1 MLDSLPTEPESE
13 LKKRRAARC
22 LDYQVVESIP
32 AKLRAERTAAAKK
45 GIDRVALLA
54 KEELLMKWL
63 TALPWR
69 QRNIRE
75 CRINGPAPNLFRGKI
90 PSFSDIDRPDWVQQ
104 EEKRSPDA
112 EFWQFHFTPDETKT
126 EVDVHA
132 LLPRPLIGILE
143 EYLGEYRPRLLHGPD
158 PGTLFLNQEGKAI
171 TAAQLVLVVSTLTQR
186 HGGRRVTPHSYRH
199 IFAFAWLKEHPKD
212 YLTLS
217 KILWHSNVNTTIR
230 IYGSSFNESSGVR
243 STESWLEER
252 EAHPK

>member
-1 MLDSLPTEPESE
+1 
-13 LKKRRAARC
+13 
-22 LDYQVVESIP
+22 
-32 AKLRAERTAAAKK
+32 
-45 GIDRVALLA
+45 
-54 KEELLMKWL
+54 MKWL

-171 TAAQLVLVVSTLTQR
+171 TAAAACP
-186 HGGRRVTPHSYRH
+186 GGFHVDSKAWRKASDTPFLPTHIRVCLAQGAPERLSD
-199 IFAFAWLKEHPKD
+199 FVENPMAF
-212 YLTLS
+212 
-217 KILWHSNVNTTIR
+217 
-230 IYGSSFNESSGVR
+230 
-243 STESWLEER
+243 ER
-252 EAHPK
+252 